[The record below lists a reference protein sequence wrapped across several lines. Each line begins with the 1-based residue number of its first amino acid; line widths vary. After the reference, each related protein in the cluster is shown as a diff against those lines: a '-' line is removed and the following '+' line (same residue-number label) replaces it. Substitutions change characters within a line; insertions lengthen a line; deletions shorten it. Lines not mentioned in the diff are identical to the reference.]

1 MTNDFKVSQIF
12 RRTKLSVACLILM
25 LAACSAEDPKQY
37 LEQGKVLFEK
47 GDLETARV
55 QFKNALQM
63 DPKLS
68 DAYFNLALIAE
79 QRQDWAGVMGN
90 LKETVAIDPDHLE
103 GRIKLGQIYL
113 LAGEYDRAAEQATM
127 VLKSA
132 PENPAG
138 RLLLAAVNLRQGEN
152 NEAIQEIEHVL
163 AQQPYFANAIAL
175 KVAYLINQESKAE
188 AYAVLN
194 EGIKHNSDERDL
206 RFFKIRID
214 IDNKRFDDA
223 VREYESLRVL
233 YPEETG
239 LSVSQVD
246 FLFSIGR
253 LKQAELILREVIDK
267 QPAKLELRLKLVELI
282 ERCDDSKE
290 VEKVLRESI
299 LALPSES
306 VLKFRLVDHYV
317 AKSQFLEAEHVLQEI
332 MSLTENSVGEVKA
345 KVKLA
350 QIALLQKNK
359 VKMERWVTEVL
370 KVDANQTDA
379 LLLRAGIRLNKNDSD
394 GAVTDLR
401 VVLGN
406 RPDSEQALILLAQAN
421 VLKGEREVAE
431 SQWRKV
437 LAINPNNMFAIMPLT
452 NALFKRREYEKAI
465 QIYKEALNKKPDNPG
480 VLLALGQASHKA
492 GQYEQLTAYL
502 KTLLHKHPE
511 VDTLYHTLA
520 MAYASNNNW
529 FEAEN
534 LLKGKLQQS
543 TKDIKTYMLLTR
555 LYQNQGKA
563 LEAEKVYLAALDKVG
578 ENLLLM
584 NELAKFYAFNKEF
597 AKSIKLYEKIIE
609 KYPDNNEA
617 ANNLADLLITHQ
629 GDNKKSVERALVLVE
644 RFQYSSNP
652 VIQDTYGWVHLK
664 SGDIEH
670 AVMVLKKAVGS
681 LPEDARVLY
690 HLAEAYQ
697 QSGDSDAALIEL
709 EKSLSLV
716 QQQGE
721 FMEIESAKVLKK
733 QLDKNADK

>member
-1 MTNDFKVSQIF
+1 MHYFTFLKYSAICLFFV
-12 RRTKLSVACLILM
+12 LVAC
-25 LAACSAEDPKQY
+25 E
-37 LEQGKVLFEK
+37 EQEPEHYIKEGKVLFEQ
-47 GDLETARV
+47 GELESARV
-55 QFKNALQM
+55 QFQNALQLN
-63 DPKLS
+63 PRLS
-68 DAYFNLALIAE
+68 EAYFNLALIAE
-79 QRQDWAGVMGN
+79 KKQNWGGMLRN
-90 LKETVAIDPDHLE
+90 LLDTVATDPAHLE
-103 GRIKLGQIYL
+103 GQIKLGQIYL
-113 LAGEYDRAAEQATM
+113 LGGEFDKAVEQAKK
-127 VLKSA
+127 VLKLA
-132 PENPAG
+132 PENTAG
-138 RLLLAAVNLRQGEN
+138 RLLQAAVQLRQGKN
-152 NEAIQEIEHVL
+152 KEAIQEIEHVL
-163 AQQPYFANAIAL
+163 AQQAYFANAIAL
-175 KVAYLINQESKAE
+175 KVAYLINQDSKTE

-194 EGIKHNSDERDL
+194 EGIKHNPDERDL
-206 RFFKIRID
+206 RFLKIRID

-223 VREYESLRVL
+223 VREYENLRVL
-233 YPEETG
+233 YPKETG

-253 LKQAELILREVIDK
+253 LKEAELILREVIDK
-267 QPAKLELRLKLVELI
+267 QPVRVELRLKLVELI
-282 ERCDDSKE
+282 EQRDDSEE

-306 VLKFRLVDHYV
+306 VLKFRLVDHYL
-317 AKSQFLEAEHVLQEI
+317 AKSQFLEAESVLQEI
-332 MSLTENSVGEVKA
+332 ISLTENSVDGVTA

-359 VKMERWVTEVL
+359 VKMERLVEDVL
-370 KVDANQTDA
+370 NVDANQTDA
-379 LLLRAGIRLNKNDSD
+379 LLLRAGIRLNKNDTD
-394 GAVTDLR
+394 GAITDLR
-401 VVLGN
+401 IVLGN

-452 NALFKRREYEKAI
+452 NALFKRGEYDKAI
-465 QIYKEALNKKPDNPG
+465 QIYKEALNKKPDNP
-480 VLLALGQASHKA
+480 VALLALGQASHKA
-492 GQYEQLTAYL
+492 GQYDQLITYL
-502 KTLLHKHPE
+502 ETLLHKHPE

-520 MAYASNNNW
+520 MAYASNEDW
-529 FEAEN
+529 LEAEN
-534 LLKGKLQQS
+534 LLKRKLQQS
-543 TKDIKTYMLLTR
+543 AKDIKTYMLLAL

-578 ENLLLM
+578 ENLQLM

-629 GDNKKSVERALVLVE
+629 GDNKKSEERALMLVE
-644 RFQYSSNP
+644 RFQNSSNP

-664 SGDIEH
+664 SGNIEH
-670 AVMVLKKAVGS
+670 AVMVLKKAVES
-681 LPEDARVLY
+681 MPEDARILY

-697 QSGDSDAALIEL
+697 QSGDSGAALIEL

-721 FMEIESAKVLKK
+721 FMEIASAKALKK
-733 QLDKNADK
+733 QLDNNAGK

>member
-1 MTNDFKVSQIF
+1 MYHFSFLKSF
-12 RRTKLSVACLILM
+12 RLLKP
-25 LAACSAEDPKQY
+25 LAVFLTLVLVACSAEEPQQY

-55 QFKNALQM
+55 QFKNALQI

-79 QRQDWAGVMGN
+79 QKQDWAGVMGN
-90 LKETVAIDPDHLE
+90 LLETVAIEPGHLE
-103 GRIKLGQIYL
+103 GQVKLGHIYL
-113 LAGEYDRAAEQATM
+113 LGGEYDKAADQAKII
-127 VLKSA
+127 LKSA

-138 RLLLAAVNLRQGEN
+138 RLLLAAVNLRQGN
-152 NEAIQEIEHVL
+152 NKEAIQEIEHVL
-163 AQQPYFANAIAL
+163 AQQAYFSDAIAL

-194 EGIKHNSDERDL
+194 EGIKHNPDERDL
-206 RFFKIRID
+206 RFLKIRID

-223 VREYESLRVL
+223 VHEYEKLRVL
-233 YPEETG
+233 HSEETG
-239 LSVSQVD
+239 LSISQVD

-253 LKQAELILREVIDK
+253 LKEAELILRELIDE
-267 QPAKLELRLKLVELI
+267 QPTEIELRLKLVELI
-282 ERCDDSKE
+282 ELRDDSE
-290 VEKVLRESI
+290 EMEKVLRESI
-299 LALPSES
+299 LALPFEA

-317 AKSQFLEAEHVLQEI
+317 AKSQFLEAEYVLQEI
-332 MSLTENSVGEVKA
+332 LSLTENNVDGVSA

-359 VKMERWVTEVL
+359 AKMERWVTDVL
-370 KVDANQTDA
+370 DVDANQTDA
-379 LLLRAGIRLNKNDSD
+379 LLLRAGIRLNKNDAD
-394 GAVTDLR
+394 GAITDLR
-401 VVLGN
+401 IVLGN

-437 LAINPNNMFAIMPLT
+437 LTINPNNMFAIMPLT
-452 NALFKRREYEKAI
+452 NALFKRGEYDKAI
-465 QIYKEALNKKPDNPG
+465 QIYKEALNKNPDNSV

-492 GQYEQLTAYL
+492 GQYDQLIAYL
-502 KTLLHKHPE
+502 ETLLHKHPE

-520 MAYASNNNW
+520 MAYASNKDW
-529 FEAEN
+529 LEAEN

-543 TKDIKTYMLLTR
+543 AKDIKTYMLLAL
-555 LYQNQGKA
+555 LYQNQGKE

-578 ENLLLM
+578 ENLQLM

-629 GDNKKSVERALVLVE
+629 GDNKKSVEHALVLVE
-644 RFQYSSNP
+644 RFQNSSNP
-652 VIQDTYGWVHLK
+652 VVQDTYGWVHLK
-664 SGDIEH
+664 SGNIEH

-697 QSGDSDAALIEL
+697 QSGDSGAALIEL

-721 FMEIESAKVLKK
+721 FMEIASAKALKK
-733 QLDKNADK
+733 QLDNNAGK